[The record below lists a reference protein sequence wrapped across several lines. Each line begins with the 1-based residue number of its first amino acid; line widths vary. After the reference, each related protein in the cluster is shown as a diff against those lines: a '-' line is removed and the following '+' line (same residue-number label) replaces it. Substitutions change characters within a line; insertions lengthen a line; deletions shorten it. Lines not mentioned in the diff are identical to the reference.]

1 MNMPTGHV
9 LIVDDEES
17 ICWGLKRLLT
27 SEGHEVSVASTAEQA
42 LALAE
47 KKTPDLV
54 VMDVRLPG
62 IDGLTAMKQFAD
74 RVGPVPVVVITAF
87 GNLETAVAA
96 VEQGAVDYLTKP
108 FELDEVAEVL
118 HRALRGRVG
127 NASQIANAA
136 AEVAA
141 TMNGELLG
149 ASPAMQQVFKR
160 IAIVAATDMSVL
172 VTGESGTG
180 KELVARAIHRHS
192 RRGDRPFVPVHL
204 AALSPTLVESELF
217 GHVRGA
223 FTDAVEGRDG
233 LLALADG
240 ATAFFD
246 EAGDIPLA
254 VQAKLLRVLEQRELT
269 PVGTTAARPC
279 DFRAIAATHRDLRG
293 DVAEGTFRRD
303 LYFRLAAF
311 EIHIPPLRQRKEDI
325 PLLAEHFLRQSRV
338 HTAAES
344 HLTQAAIDELCRRTW
359 VGNARELRSAID
371 HGAVLARGGPI
382 GPEHLPPAIS
392 LSGQSPATLEGAL
405 ADAVRA
411 WAAEEL
417 RRSDTIDGTMHERML
432 RVVEPALMNLVLEH
446 TGDNRVAAADIL
458 GIHRATLRKKL
469 K

>member
-1 MNMPTGHV
+1 MTSTPGHV

-27 SEGHEVSVASTAEQA
+27 EEGHEVSVASTAEQA
-42 LALAE
+42 LALAD
-47 KKTPDLV
+47 KRTPDLV

-62 IDGLTAMKQFAD
+62 IDGLTAMKQLSD

-108 FELDEVAEVL
+108 FDLDEVAEVL
-118 HRALRGRVG
+118 HRALRGRR
-127 NASQIANAA
+127 ADAK
-136 AEVAA
+136 AETPAPSSVID
-141 TMNGELLG
+141 GDLLG

-192 RRGDRPFVPVHL
+192 RRSDRPFVPVHL

-223 FTDAVEGRDG
+223 FTDAVAGRGG
-233 LLALADG
+233 LLELADD

-269 PVGTTAARPC
+269 PVGTTTPRPC
-279 DFRAIAATHRDLRG
+279 DFRVIAATHRDLRR
-293 DVAEGTFRRD
+293 DVAEGTFRQD

-325 PLLAEHFLRQSRV
+325 PLLAEYFLRQSRV
-338 HTAAES
+338 NAAGQTQ
-344 HLTQAAIDELCRRTW
+344 LTPAAIDELCRRTW

-382 GPEHLPPAIS
+382 DPEHLPPAVS
-392 LSGQSPATLEGAL
+392 LSGESPATLEGSL
-405 ADAVRA
+405 AESVRA

-417 RRSDTIDGTMHERML
+417 RRSETIDGTMHERML
-432 RVVEPALMNLVLEH
+432 RVVEPALLGVVLQH

>member
-1 MNMPTGHV
+1 MNRSAGHV

-27 SEGHEVSVASTAEQA
+27 GEGHEVSVASTAEEG
-42 LALAE
+42 LALADR
-47 KKTPDLV
+47 KKPDLV

-62 IDGLTAMKQFAD
+62 IDGLTAMK
-74 RVGPVPVVVITAF
+74 RLSERIGPVPVVVITAF
-87 GNLETAVAA
+87 GNLDTAVAA

-108 FELDEVAEVL
+108 FDLDGVAEVL
-118 HRALRGRVG
+118 HRALRGRGAVAKAKEAAVL
-127 NASQIANAA
+127 AS
-136 AEVAA
+136 
-141 TMNGELLG
+141 MDGELLG
-149 ASPAMQQVFKR
+149 ASAAMQQVFKR

-192 RRGDRPFVPVHL
+192 ARHAKPFIPIHL

-223 FTDAVEGRDG
+223 FTDAVDTRGG
-233 LLALADG
+233 LLELADG

-246 EAGDIPLA
+246 EAGDVPLA

-269 PVGTTAARPC
+269 PVGAVTPKPC
-279 DFRAIAATHRDLRG
+279 DFRVIAATHRDLRR
-293 DVAEGTFRRD
+293 DVADGTFRQD

-311 EIHIPPLRQRKEDI
+311 EIHIPPLRERVEDI

-338 HTAAES
+338 NSTGKSQFTE
-344 HLTQAAIDELCRRTW
+344 AAIKELCRRTW

-371 HGAVLARGGPI
+371 HGAVLARGGAI
-382 GPEHLPPAIS
+382 GPEHLPPAVS
-392 LSGQSPATLEGAL
+392 LSGESPATLEGSL
-405 ADAVRA
+405 AKSVRA

-417 RRSDTIDGTMHERML
+417 RRNDTIDGTMHERML
-432 RVVEPALMNLVLEH
+432 RVVEPELLNVVLEH
-446 TGDNRVAAADIL
+446 TGDNRVAAAEIL

>member
-1 MNMPTGHV
+1 M
-9 LIVDDEES
+9 E
-17 ICWGLKRLLT
+17 
-27 SEGHEVSVASTAEQA
+27 
-42 LALAE
+42 
-47 KKTPDLV
+47 
-54 VMDVRLPG
+54 
-62 IDGLTAMKQFAD
+62 
-74 RVGPVPVVVITAF
+74 
-87 GNLETAVAA
+87 
-96 VEQGAVDYLTKP
+96 
-108 FELDEVAEVL
+108 
-118 HRALRGRVG
+118 
-127 NASQIANAA
+127 
-136 AEVAA
+136 
-141 TMNGELLG
+141 
-149 ASPAMQQVFKR
+149 QVFKR

-172 VTGESGTG
+172 ITGESGAG

-217 GHVRGA
+217 GRVRGA
-223 FTDAVEGRDG
+223 FTDAVESRGG

-269 PVGTTAARPC
+269 PVGTTTSRPC
-279 DFRAIAATHRDLRG
+279 DFRTIAATHRDLRR
-293 DVAEGTFRRD
+293 DVADGAFRQD

-311 EIHIPPLRQRKEDI
+311 EIHIPPLRERKEDI

-338 HTAAES
+338 HAAAQA
-344 HLTQAAIDELCRRTW
+344 HLTAAAIDELCRRTW

-371 HGAVLARGGPI
+371 HGAVLARGGAI
-382 GPEHLPPAIS
+382 GPEHLPPAVS
-392 LSGQSPATLEGAL
+392 MGGQSPATLEGSL

>member
-1 MNMPTGHV
+1 MSNAGHV

-27 SEGHEVSVASTAEQA
+27 SEGLQVAVASTAEEA
-42 LALAE
+42 ISMAE
-47 KKTPDLV
+47 KNVPDLV

-62 IDGLTAMKQFAD
+62 MDGLTAMKKLNA

-108 FELDEVAEVL
+108 FDLDEVAEVL
-118 HRALRGRVG
+118 HRALRWRGHAAKDTPPVG
-127 NASQIANAA
+127 ANASLD
-136 AEVAA
+136 
-141 TMNGELLG
+141 GELLG
-149 ASPAMQQVFKR
+149 VSSAMQQVFKR

-172 VTGESGTG
+172 ITGESGTG

-192 RRGDRPFVPVHL
+192 RRAERPFVPVHL

-223 FTDAVEGRDG
+223 FTDAIESRNG
-233 LLALADG
+233 LLNLADG

-246 EAGDIPLA
+246 EAGDIPFA

-269 PVGTTAARPC
+269 PVGTVTPQAC
-279 DFRAIAATHRDLRG
+279 DFRVIAATHRDLRR
-293 DVAEGTFRRD
+293 DVAEGTFRQD

-311 EIHIPPLRQRKEDI
+311 EIHIPPLRERVDDI

-338 HTAAES
+338 SEARHARITE
-344 HLTQAAIDELCRRTW
+344 AAIKELCRRTW

-371 HGAVLARGGPI
+371 HGAVLARGGAI
-382 GPEHLPPAIS
+382 GPEHLPPAVS
-392 LSGQSPATLEGAL
+392 LSGDSPATLEGGL
-405 ADAVRA
+405 AESVRA

-417 RRSDTIDGTMHERML
+417 RRNDTIDGTMHERML
-432 RVVEPALMNLVLEH
+432 HVVEPALLNVVLEH
-446 TGDNRVAAADIL
+446 TGDNRVAAAEIL

>member
-1 MNMPTGHV
+1 MVRTTGRV

-17 ICWGLKRLLT
+17 ICWGLKRLLS
-27 SEGHEVSVASTAEQA
+27 SEGHEVSVASSAEEA

-47 KKTPDLV
+47 RKKPDLV

-62 IDGLTAMKQFAD
+62 IDGLAAMKQMSE
-74 RVGPVPVVVITAF
+74 RLGPVPVVVITAF
-87 GNLETAVAA
+87 GNLETAVQA

-108 FELDEVAEVL
+108 FDLDEVAEVL
-118 HRALRGRVG
+118 RRALRGR
-127 NASQIANAA
+127 SA
-136 AEVAA
+136 AESKASENAVAA
-141 TMNGELLG
+141 SVHGELLG
-149 ASPAMQQVFKR
+149 ASAAMQQVFKR

-172 VTGESGTG
+172 ITGESGTG

-192 RRGDRPFVPVHL
+192 LRAARPFVPVHL

-223 FTDAVEGRDG
+223 FTDAVENRGG
-233 LLALADG
+233 LLELADG

-269 PVGTTAARPC
+269 PVGAVASKPC
-279 DFRAIAATHRDLRG
+279 DFRIIAATHRDLRR
-293 DVAEGTFRRD
+293 DVGEGAFRQD

-311 EIHIPPLRQRKEDI
+311 EIHLPPLRERVEDI
-325 PLLAEHFLRQSRV
+325 PILAEHFLRQSRV
-338 HTAAES
+338 NGAVKA
-344 HLTQAAIDELCRRTW
+344 HLTDAAIKELCRRTW

-382 GPEHLPPAIS
+382 GPEHLPPAVS
-392 LSGQSPATLEGAL
+392 LSGESPATLEGAL
-405 ADAVRA
+405 AAAARA

-417 RRSDTIDGTMHERML
+417 RRNETFDGTMHERML
-432 RVVEPALMNLVLEH
+432 RVVEPALFNVVLEH
-446 TGDNRVAAADIL
+446 TGDNRVAAAEIL